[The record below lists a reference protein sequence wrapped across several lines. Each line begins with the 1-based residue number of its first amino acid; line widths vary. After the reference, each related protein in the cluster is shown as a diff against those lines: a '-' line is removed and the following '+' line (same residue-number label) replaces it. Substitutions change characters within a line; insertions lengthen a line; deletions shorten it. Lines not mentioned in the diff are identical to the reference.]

1 MVFPFIESYSWKGLQ
16 GHLVVLTDII
26 HEEMEAPRGDVS
38 DPLSQGQV
46 SMESEVVYIS
56 LSESTSVSVLP
67 IPDPPNQLSRPACVL
82 TLKAL
87 QTQAH
92 PKGFVSAEYSCL
104 VSACICF
111 FSGEVF
117 EML

>member
-56 LSESTSVSVLP
+56 
-67 IPDPPNQLSRPACVL
+67 
-82 TLKAL
+82 
-87 QTQAH
+87 
-92 PKGFVSAEYSCL
+92 
-104 VSACICF
+104 
-111 FSGEVF
+111 
-117 EML
+117 